1 MKYINENGAA
11 IESFDQTKGYLEDA
25 EWTDHPEVKEESH
38 FEYDEL
44 DGGGKLQRYV
54 VDVPYQSPYREI
66 TAQRYVLYTDEELA
80 LMTKSDY
87 SARLD
92 ALETANEEQ
101 QGTNTLLSAQIQ
113 AVSDRGEF
121 VEDCIAEMAEVIY
134 A

>member
-1 MKYINENGAA
+1 MA
-11 IESFDQTKGYLEDA
+11 
-25 EWTDHPEVKEESH
+25 
-38 FEYDEL
+38 
-44 DGGGKLQRYV
+44 
-54 VDVPYQSPYREI
+54 
-66 TAQRYVLYTDEELA
+66 
-80 LMTKSDY
+80 KSDY

-92 ALETANEEQ
+92 ALEAANEEQ